1 MSMKSKGSMFTDW
14 VRATAAVMA
23 CVGVLT
29 AGLGARS
36 AAAAT
41 PQVAQVRLYALD
53 CGHATFKD
61 MGMFSDTG
69 EYDGTTGKIA
79 DPCFVIVHPKGVL
92 IWDTGLG
99 DGVAAHPEGL
109 DPIPGIHITVPIT
122 LADQLMSLGMTPAD
136 MTFVAFS
143 HFHFDHTGNANL
155 FTQSTWIVNQNELN
169 WGLSA
174 PKDSG
179 VATDSWSAY
188 KTAKTVII
196 TGDYD
201 VFGDGK
207 VRILKAPGH
216 TPGHQVL
223 EVQLSKTG
231 TVVLSGDL
239 YHLKANR
246 QFKRVP
252 VVNAERADT
261 LASFERIET
270 IVKNKHARLI
280 VQHDPQEFDA
290 LPKLP
295 AYLD

>member
-1 MSMKSKGSMFTDW
+1 MLESKTSIFAGGALT
-14 VRATAAVMA
+14 TAAITA
-23 CVGVLT
+23 CAVLT
-29 AGLGARS
+29 SGLGARS
-36 AAAAT
+36 AVAAT
-41 PQVAQVRLYALD
+41 PHVAQVRLYVLD
-53 CGHATFKD
+53 CGHAAFKD

-79 DPCFVIVHPKGVL
+79 DPCFVIMHPKGVL
-92 IWDTGLG
+92 LWDTGLG
-99 DGVAAHPEGL
+99 DGIASHPEGM
-109 DPIPGIHITVPIT
+109 DPAPGIHMTVPIT
-122 LADQLMSLGMTPAD
+122 LADQLKSLDMTPAD
-136 MTFVAFS
+136 VTFVAFS

-179 VATDSWSAY
+179 VAADSWSAY
-188 KTAKTVII
+188 KTAKTVMV

-207 VRILKAPGH
+207 VLILKAPGH

-223 EVQLSKTG
+223 EVQLSKAG

-252 VVNAERADT
+252 VVNVERADT
-261 LASFERIET
+261 LASFERVEA

>member
-1 MSMKSKGSMFTDW
+1 MKPKGSMFADW
-14 VRATAAVMA
+14 VRATAAVTA
-23 CVGVLT
+23 CVCVLT

-36 AAAAT
+36 AAAAA
-41 PQVAQVRLYALD
+41 PQVTQVRLYALD

-61 MGMFSDTG
+61 MGMFADTG

-99 DGVAAHPEGL
+99 DGVAAHPEGVE
-109 DPIPGIHITVPIT
+109 PVPGIHITVPIT

-136 MTFVAFS
+136 VTFVAFS

-155 FTQSTWIVNQNELN
+155 FAQSTWIVNQNELN

-188 KTAKTVII
+188 KIAKTVMI

-223 EVQLSKTG
+223 ELQLGKTG

-252 VVNAERADT
+252 VMNFERADT
-261 LASFERIET
+261 LASFDRIET

>member
-1 MSMKSKGSMFTDW
+1 MSIKSKRLNVSDW
-14 VRATAAVMA
+14 MIAAVTA
-23 CVGVLT
+23 CVSVLT
-29 AGLGARS
+29 GFGAGS
-36 AAAAT
+36 AAAGA
-41 PQVAQVRLYALD
+41 PQVTQVRLYALD

-92 IWDTGLG
+92 LWDTGLG

-122 LADQLMSLGMTPAD
+122 LAGQLSSLGITPAD
-136 MTFVAFS
+136 VTFVTFS

-174 PKDSG
+174 PSDSG
-179 VATDSWSAY
+179 VSTDSWSAY
-188 KTAKTVII
+188 KTAKTVMI

-207 VRILKAPGH
+207 VRILRAPGH

-223 EVQLSKTG
+223 ELQLSKTG

-246 QFKRVP
+246 QFKRIP
-252 VVNAERADT
+252 IVNTERADT
-261 LASFERIET
+261 LASIDRIET

-295 AYLD
+295 AYLE

>member
-1 MSMKSKGSMFTDW
+1 MKPKGSMFADW
-14 VRATAAVMA
+14 VRTTAAVTA
-23 CVGVLT
+23 CVCLLT

-36 AAAAT
+36 AAGAA
-41 PQVAQVRLYALD
+41 PQVTQVRLYALD

-61 MGMFSDTG
+61 MGMFADTG
-69 EYDGTTGKIA
+69 EYDGTTGTIA

-99 DGVAAHPEGL
+99 DSVAAHPEGM

-136 MTFVAFS
+136 VTFVAFS

-188 KTAKTVII
+188 KTAKTVMI

-223 EVQLSKTG
+223 ELQLGKTG
-231 TVVLSGDL
+231 AVVLSGDL

-252 VVNAERADT
+252 VMNFERADT
-261 LASFERIET
+261 LASIDRIET

-280 VQHDPQEFDA
+280 VQHDPQEFEA

-295 AYLD
+295 AYLE

>member
-1 MSMKSKGSMFTDW
+1 MSMKSKGSMFAIW
-14 VRATAAVMA
+14 VRTTAAVTA

-29 AGLGARS
+29 AGLGTRS
-36 AAAAT
+36 ATAAA
-41 PQVAQVRLYALD
+41 PQVTQVRLYVLD

-99 DGVAAHPEGL
+99 DGVAAHPEGM

-136 MTFVAFS
+136 VSFVAFS

-155 FTQSTWIVNQNELN
+155 FAQSTWIVNQNELN

-179 VATDSWSAY
+179 VATDTWSAY
-188 KTAKTVII
+188 KTAKTVMI
-196 TGDYD
+196 TGDHD

-223 EVQLSKTG
+223 ELQLGKTG

-246 QFKRVP
+246 QFKRIP
-252 VVNAERADT
+252 VVNFERADT
-261 LASFERIET
+261 LASIGRIET

>member
-1 MSMKSKGSMFTDW
+1 MSIKSKRLNLSDW
-14 VRATAAVMA
+14 MIAAVTA
-23 CVGVLT
+23 CASVLT
-29 AGLGARS
+29 GFGAGT
-36 AAAAT
+36 AAAAA
-41 PQVAQVRLYALD
+41 PQVTQVRLYVLD

-99 DGVAAHPEGL
+99 DGVASHPEGL
-109 DPIPGIHITVPIT
+109 DPITGIHITVPIT
-122 LADQLMSLGMTPAD
+122 LADQLKSLDMTPAD
-136 MTFVAFS
+136 VTFVAFS

-179 VATDSWSAY
+179 VAPDSWSAY
-188 KTAKTVII
+188 KTVKTVMI

-246 QFKRVP
+246 QFKRIP
-252 VVNAERADT
+252 LVNTERADT
-261 LASFERIET
+261 LASFERVET

-290 LPKLP
+290 LP
-295 AYLD
+295 

>member
-1 MSMKSKGSMFTDW
+1 MKSKRLMFLGW
-14 VRATAAVMA
+14 VRMIAAVTA
-23 CVGVLT
+23 CVSVLS
-29 AGLGARS
+29 GLGAGS
-36 AAAAT
+36 AAAAA
-41 PQVAQVRLYALD
+41 PQVTQVRLYTLD

-69 EYDGTTGKIA
+69 EYDGKTGKVA

-92 IWDTGLG
+92 LWDTGLG
-99 DGVAAHPEGL
+99 DGVAAHPEGV
-109 DPIPGIHITVPIT
+109 DPIPGIHISVPIT
-122 LADQLMSLGMTPAD
+122 LAGQLSSLGMTPAD
-136 MTFVAFS
+136 VTFVAFS

-188 KTAKTVII
+188 KTAKTVMI

-207 VRILKAPGH
+207 VRILRAPGH

-223 EVQLSKTG
+223 ELQLSKTG

-246 QFKRVP
+246 QFKRIP
-252 VVNAERADT
+252 VLNTERADT
-261 LASFERIET
+261 LASFDRIET
-270 IVKNKHARLI
+270 IVRNKHARLI

>member
-1 MSMKSKGSMFTDW
+1 MSMKPKGSMFADW
-14 VRATAAVMA
+14 VRATAAVTA

-36 AAAAT
+36 AAAAA
-41 PQVAQVRLYALD
+41 PQVTQVRLYALD

-61 MGMFSDTG
+61 MGMFADTG

-99 DGVAAHPEGL
+99 DGVAAHPEGVE
-109 DPIPGIHITVPIT
+109 PIPGIHITVPIT

-136 MTFVAFS
+136 VTFVAFS

-155 FTQSTWIVNQNELN
+155 FAQSTWIVNQNELN

-188 KTAKTVII
+188 KTAKTVMI

-223 EVQLSKTG
+223 ELQLGKTG

-252 VVNAERADT
+252 VMNFERADT
-261 LASFERIET
+261 LASFDRIET

>member
-1 MSMKSKGSMFTDW
+1 MLKSKSSIFPGEALTTA
-14 VRATAAVMA
+14 ATAACA
-23 CVGVLT
+23 VLMM
-29 AGLGARS
+29 GLGASS
-36 AAAAT
+36 AVAAT
-41 PQVAQVRLYALD
+41 PQVAQVRLYVLD

-92 IWDTGLG
+92 LWDTGLG
-99 DGVAAHPEGL
+99 DGIASHPEGM
-109 DPIPGIHITVPIT
+109 DPAPGIHMTVPIT
-122 LADQLMSLGMTPAD
+122 LAGQLKSLDMTPAD
-136 MTFVAFS
+136 VTFVAFS

-179 VATDSWSAY
+179 VATESWSAY
-188 KTAKTVII
+188 KTVKTVMI

-231 TVVLSGDL
+231 AVVLSGDL

-261 LASFERIET
+261 LASFERVET